1 MKKLMM
7 IAAVLGLT
15 TTMAFAQEAPAAK
28 VEKHAKKHKT
38 EMKADAKAAKT
49 EAKADAKM
57 AKAEVKAEA
66 AKAKK

>member
-1 MKKLMM
+1 MKNLMM

-15 TTMAFAQEAPAAK
+15 TTMAFAQDAPAAK

-66 AKAKK
+66 AKTKK

>member
-1 MKKLMM
+1 MKNLMM

-38 EMKADAKAAKT
+38 EMKADAK
-49 EAKADAKM
+49 D
-57 AKAEVKAEA
+57 AKAEVKADAKAAKVEAKA
-66 AKAKK
+66 AKAEAKK